1 MAEIAVSSAL
11 DKLLPLIADE
21 ANLLRGI
28 SKEFADIKKELE
40 YIQAFLKDAD
50 RKAAAEGDNTDDRI
64 KIWVKELREASFS
77 IEDVIDEYMILVEQQ
92 PRDPGCATSLCK
104 VIHFIKTLM
113 PRRQIASKI
122 LVLHHSS
129 VVSHLL

>member
-64 KIWVKELREASFS
+64 KIWVF
-77 IEDVIDEYMILVEQQ
+77 
-92 PRDPGCATSLCK
+92 
-104 VIHFIKTLM
+104 
-113 PRRQIASKI
+113 
-122 LVLHHSS
+122 
-129 VVSHLL
+129 